1 MINLTLT
8 SKPFL
13 ARLALLILC
22 NLALGSVY
30 SQVVIGSSGPV
41 NKGALLELKENN
53 KLGVNAT
60 KGLLLPRVALEYPSL
75 MSPVL
80 DDDNL
85 NDGDKVDHIGLVVY
99 NVHEDYRVQ
108 LCKGVH
114 VWTSDFNW
122 VRIPEPCCFELK
134 TVEIANA
141 GLSFLDGDEATFN
154 ATITAPFDLDD
165 ANIEYEWF
173 LDGVS
178 FSERSNLSWI
188 ELPINITHNGKKLSV
203 KVYNKCSEA
212 ESEAR
217 TLTVTSRCI
226 PIEQVTITNSLNKPD
241 FEFSRNKTVSF
252 TPSFSPEDGS
262 SPQYQWEFTT
272 ISGTTVSSDET
283 FTHKISSDGTLKLTV
298 SNDCSSVSKSEEV
311 SAFQCPTDESVKY
324 TMSPT
329 EWNQPEYTF
338 SIAELAGYTKEQLA
352 DLGITIQWYKKQIK
366 WSGTIDKT
374 FVPIPGE
381 NSPNLV
387 FVAGSYF
394 SDEMDICNIGVKVFG
409 DAAVIE
415 SVMNCPIN
423 NGSSYY
429 NITAKID
436 KGEVWAIP
444 KFNPSSW

>member
-1 MINLTLT
+1 MICFNGEFRNKLV
-8 SKPFL
+8 FV
-13 ARLALLILC
+13 AFFVLC
-22 NLALGSVY
+22 NLGWQNVS
-30 SQVVIGSSGPV
+30 SQVVIGTSGPV
-41 NKGALLELKENN
+41 NEGALLELKENQEQ
-53 KLGVNAT
+53 GVNAT

-75 MSPVL
+75 MSPIL

-85 NDGDKVDHIGLVVY
+85 SEEDKKKHIGLTVY
-99 NVHEDYRVQ
+99 NVREDYRAK

-114 VWTSDFNW
+114 VWTPELYW
-122 VRIPEPCCFELK
+122 VRIPKPCCFELK
-134 TVEIANA
+134 TVRIENA
-141 GLSFLDGDEATFN
+141 GLSFLEGEEA
-154 ATITAPFDLDD
+154 IFDAIIMDPIGLEDP
-165 ANIEYEWF
+165 NVEYEWF

-178 FSERSNLSWI
+178 LSKKSKEASLNLI
-188 ELPINITHNGKKLSV
+188 VGMEDNGKQLSV
-203 KVYNKCSEA
+203 KAYNRCSVV

-226 PIEQVTITNSLNKPD
+226 PIEQVAISNSLNNPEFRFASGKVVSFIPSLNPENASNPQCKWEFGSVVSYNEIFTHQITNS
-241 FEFSRNKTVSF
+241 
-252 TPSFSPEDGS
+252 
-262 SPQYQWEFTT
+262 
-272 ISGTTVSSDET
+272 
-283 FTHKISSDGTLKLTV
+283 GTLKLTV
-298 SNDCSSVSKSEEV
+298 YNYCSSLSKEV
-311 SAFQCPTDESVKY
+311 EVEVFQCPTDESAKY

-338 SIAELAGYTKEQLA
+338 SITELAGYTKEQLA

-423 NGSSYY
+423 NGNSYY

>member
-1 MINLTLT
+1 MIHFNGKFRNKLV
-8 SKPFL
+8 FV
-13 ARLALLILC
+13 AFFVLC
-22 NLALGSVY
+22 NLGWQKVS
-30 SQVVIGSSGPV
+30 SQVVIGTSGPV
-41 NKGALLELKENN
+41 NEGALLELKENH
-53 KLGVNAT
+53 KQGVNAT

-75 MSPVL
+75 MSPIL

-85 NDGDKVDHIGLVVY
+85 SEEEKRGHVGLTVY
-99 NVHEDYRVQ
+99 NVHEDYRVK

-114 VWTSDFNW
+114 VWTPDFYW

-141 GLSFLDGDEATFN
+141 GLSFLDGDEATLN

-178 FSERSNLSWI
+178 FSGRSNLSWI
-188 ELPINITHNGKKLSV
+188 ELPINITHNDKKLSV

-226 PIEQVTITNSLNKPD
+226 PVEQATINNSLNKPD
-241 FEFSRNKTVSF
+241 FKFSQNKVVSF
-252 TPSFSPEDGS
+252 TPSFKPTDAS
-262 SPQYQWEFTT
+262 SPQYKWEFITS
-272 ISGTTVSSDET
+272 SGTTVFSDEI
-283 FTHKISSDGTLKLTV
+283 FTHKISSNGTLKLTV
-298 SNDCSSVSKSEEV
+298 SNDCSSVSKSVEV
-311 SAFQCPTDESVKY
+311 STFQCPTDESAKY
-324 TMSPT
+324 TMSPA

-338 SIAELAGYTKEQLA
+338 SITELAGYTKEQLA

-409 DAAVIE
+409 DAVVIE

-436 KGEVWAIP
+436 KGVVWAIP